1 MDKGNNDG
9 QTTGYNDNTNH
20 IVDPELQRLFYRRA
34 RAKYG
39 VDLEIEYVTPLIVA
53 GYMKALGLVS
63 RIDDSIKEMQS
74 HLEDLELA
82 HREYIKRI

>member
-1 MDKGNNDG
+1 MAKL
-9 QTTGYNDNTNH
+9 QGYDDS
-20 IVDPELQRLFYRRA
+20 IGCVMDPEFQRLFDRRA

-53 GYMKALGLVS
+53 SSKKALGLAS
-63 RIDDSIKEMQS
+63 RIDDSIEEMQS

>member
-1 MDKGNNDG
+1 MGLEGYDDNFNHVMDS
-9 QTTGYNDNTNH
+9 
-20 IVDPELQRLFYRRA
+20 ELQWLFYRRA
-34 RAKYG
+34 RAMYG

-53 GYMKALGLVS
+53 SSKKALGLAS
-63 RIDDSIKEMQS
+63 RIDDSIEEMQS